1 MYARKKAVICLNS
14 LTDFFLN
21 NSFSVYS
28 LKSIIA
34 GKRHCGI
41 FIDSLLS
48 NIDKDASGDITI
60 IYTIPYDIIFSAVLD
75 LS

>member
-1 MYARKKAVICLNS
+1 MAQINQFYYGKTADGPSNSEPLKFWLAMYARKKAVICLNS

-34 GKRHCGI
+34 GKRHCALFQI
-41 FIDSLLS
+41 
-48 NIDKDASGDITI
+48 
-60 IYTIPYDIIFSAVLD
+60 
-75 LS
+75 